1 MVQPAR
7 QDELRQEFSGAW
19 SLCDQTRRVPARV
32 HLAAAEGPA
41 SRAAPPKAD
50 DGSCFWGGGAVTD
63 LPGPAYVLLVSS
75 HAEIPGSPTTCSEA
89 RALRPPSSTF
99 GPDGRAGFG
108 PHAGVWSGFGAR
120 SEGGFGPEMWRGGG
134 RFGPHFEAE
143 SPRYGARSGSKNRP
157 RNNMKRGG
165 FGPERWLERAPSEA
179 GQGPFGPH
187 FGAESCYRPQA
198 IQNRPR
204 NKPEALLI
212 DQHGVFTLAPPPPSS
227 SSSSSSLLGPQA
239 CRF

>member
-1 MVQPAR
+1 MQPAR

-19 SLCDQTRRVPARV
+19 SLCDQTRRVPASV

-50 DGSCFWGGGAVTD
+50 DGSCFFGGGAVTD
-63 LPGPAYVLLVSS
+63 LPGPAYVLPVSS

-108 PHAGVWSGFGAR
+108 PRSGFGAR

-143 SPRYGARSGSKNRP
+143 SPRYGARNRSKNRP
-157 RNNMKRGG
+157 RNNSNETR
-165 FGPERWLERAPSEA
+165 R
-179 GQGPFGPH
+179 
-187 FGAESCYRPQA
+187 
-198 IQNRPR
+198 IRPR
-204 NKPEALLI
+204 TVARKGSVGGGARPLWATFWGRVMLPASSDPKP
-212 DQHGVFTLAPPPPSS
+212 APEQTGSS
-227 SSSSSSLLGPQA
+227 TY
-239 CRF
+239 

>member
-1 MVQPAR
+1 MQPAR

-50 DGSCFWGGGAVTD
+50 DGSCFFGGGAVTD
-63 LPGPAYVLLVSS
+63 LPGPAYVLPVSS

-108 PHAGVWSGFGAR
+108 PHAGFWSGLGAR
-120 SEGGFGPEMWRGGG
+120 SEGGFGPEMWRGGAVLG
-134 RFGPHFEAE
+134 RISGPNPLATGPETG
-143 SPRYGARSGSKNRP
+143 PKTGPGTIL
-157 RNNMKRGG
+157 MKRGG

-227 SSSSSSLLGPQA
+227 SSSSFLGPQA